1 MKRRIAFILVAVI
14 GIVAVVLGI
23 MAGDPET
30 IHRFA
35 AQI

>member
-1 MKRRIAFILVAVI
+1 VILSAVAALAIAV
-14 GIVAVVLGI
+14 GIAR
-23 MAGDPET
+23 GDGET

>member
-1 MKRRIAFILVAVI
+1 VTRRVTFIVLAVI
-14 GIVAVVLGI
+14 GVAAVIMGI
-23 MAGDPET
+23 KAGNPET

>member
-1 MKRRIAFILVAVI
+1 VKRKISFVVLAVI
-14 GIVAVVLGI
+14 GVAAIVFGI
-23 MAGDPET
+23 KAGNPET

>member
-1 MKRRIAFILVAVI
+1 MKRRVAFILLAFIGVA
-14 GIVAVVLGI
+14 AVVMGI
-23 MAGDPET
+23 RAGDPET

>member
-1 MKRRIAFILVAVI
+1 MRRKVTFVILAVVGVA
-14 GIVAVVLGI
+14 AVVLGI
-23 MAGDPET
+23 KAGNPET

>member
-1 MKRRIAFILVAVI
+1 VKRKVSFVILAVVWV
-14 GIVAVVLGI
+14 VAVVLGI
-23 MAGDPET
+23 KAGNPET

>member
-1 MKRRIAFILVAVI
+1 VKRRASFVILAVL
-14 GIVAVVLGI
+14 GLAAVVLGI
-23 MAGDPET
+23 KAGDPET

>member
-1 MKRRIAFILVAVI
+1 VKRKVSFVVL
-14 GIVAVVLGI
+14 AVVGVAAALLGI
-23 MAGDPET
+23 KAGNPET

>member
-1 MKRRIAFILVAVI
+1 MKRRIAFMVLALLGVS
-14 GIVAVVLGI
+14 AVVLGVVK
-23 MAGDPET
+23 GDPET

>member
-1 MKRRIAFILVAVI
+1 VKRRIAFSLLVLV
-14 GIVAVVLGI
+14 GVLAVVLGI
-23 MAGDPET
+23 KAGNPET

>member
-1 MKRRIAFILVAVI
+1 LKRKVTFVILAVV
-14 GIVAVVLGI
+14 GLVVVVLGI
-23 MAGDPET
+23 KAGNPET

>member
-1 MKRRIAFILVAVI
+1 MKRRVAFILLAVI
-14 GIVAVVLGI
+14 GVAAVVIGI
-23 MAGDPET
+23 KAGDPET

>member
-1 MKRRIAFILVAVI
+1 MKRRVI
-14 GIVAVVLGI
+14 FAAVVLVGLAAVAVGI
-23 MAGDPET
+23 ARGDFET